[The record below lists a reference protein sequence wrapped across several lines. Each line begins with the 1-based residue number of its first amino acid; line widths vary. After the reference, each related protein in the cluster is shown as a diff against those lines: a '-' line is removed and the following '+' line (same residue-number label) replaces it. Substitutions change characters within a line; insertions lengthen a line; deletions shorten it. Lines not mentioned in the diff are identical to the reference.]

1 MKALKL
7 GLAVSLAA
15 LFFVACGTDTPNNNS
30 NAGANQNGS
39 SSPTVAPP
47 TTTSS
52 SGAAANSNSP
62 SGPGS
67 GSGNPP
73 APATNANIAAAA
85 AAANSNTKGGA
96 SAASGADAAA
106 LFAANKCTGCHG
118 PDGKGNPNI
127 KDVPNFTDAAWQKKT
142 TDEEMIK
149 TINDGHKPMPA
160 YKDKLSQE
168 QVKALVA
175 YVRSFAK

>member
-1 MKALKL
+1 
-7 GLAVSLAA
+7 
-15 LFFVACGTDTPNNNS
+15 FFVACGTDTPNNNA
-30 NAGANQNGS
+30 NPGANHNSS

-47 TTTSS
+47 TTSSS
-52 SGAAANSNSP
+52 SGGAANANSP
-62 SGPGS
+62 GGPGS
-67 GSGNPP
+67 GSGNAPP
-73 APATNANIAAAA
+73 PATNANLAAAA
-85 AAANSNTKGGA
+85 AAANSNARGGTTPA
-96 SAASGADAAA
+96 SSADAAA

-142 TDEEMIK
+142 TDAEMTK

-168 QVKALVA
+168 QIKALVA